1 MPIAIW
7 MPKYETGN
15 PAVDR
20 QHKRLFEMAN
30 DLHHSIVSGH
40 GRETMGPALKAL
52 ASYTLEHFATEEGY
66 MRTTG
71 YQNYARHKGEHDR
84 LAKQVKGLI
93 QQFKEGSAPLP
104 GTLSKFLADWLTHH
118 IKEEDMEMI
127 TWLRAK
133 SGWQP
138 LRSFAPLGLLVPS
151 MDH

>member
-20 QHKRLFEMAN
+20 QHKRLFELVN
-30 DLHHSIVSGH
+30 ELHHGIISGH
-40 GRETMGPALKAL
+40 GRESMGSTLKAL
-52 ASYTLEHFATEEGY
+52 ASYTLEHFATEEGF
-66 MRTTG
+66 MRSAK
-71 YQNYARHKGEHDR
+71 YENYLRHKEAHDR
-84 LAKQVKGLI
+84 LAGQVKDLLAQYEAGTM
-93 QQFKEGSAPLP
+93 ALP

-133 SGWQP
+133 SG
-138 LRSFAPLGLLVPS
+138 
-151 MDH
+151 